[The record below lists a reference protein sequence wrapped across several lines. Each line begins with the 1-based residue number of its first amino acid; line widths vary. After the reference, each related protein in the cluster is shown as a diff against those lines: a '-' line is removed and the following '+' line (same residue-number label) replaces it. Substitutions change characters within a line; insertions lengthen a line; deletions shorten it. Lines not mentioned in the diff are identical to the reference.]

1 MNKFITQ
8 NLTQKFLVF
17 GLGISG
23 KATIKFLLDHNYQVL
38 VSDDNSNSLN
48 NLEKHPNLKIFDG
61 NWNGISAL
69 ILSPG
74 IPLYYPTPHPIAKA
88 ARENNCP
95 IICDIELLYKF
106 NHQAKYIGITGTNGK
121 STTTALIGHVF
132 KENNVDS
139 AIGGNIGLACLQLPQ
154 LQNGFYILEMSS
166 YQLDLIHQTRFFI
179 ASLLN
184 ITPDHI
190 DRHGS
195 MEGYIAA
202 KKRIFMNQ
210 KSGDYAVIGVDNEIS
225 KKVYNELKNNQNFQ
239 ATLIPIS
246 TKEILNDGIS
256 IIGETLYNNASS
268 LKKSTYLLGNLIH
281 LKGEHNAQ
289 NIAVA
294 FANAFLSGINE
305 DKIINAIQSFKGL
318 AHRMEFVDNINNINF
333 INDSKATN
341 AESTENALKSYQDIY
356 WILGGKP
363 KEGGIKILEP
373 YLSKVKC
380 AFLIGEASDDF
391 AKTLDG
397 KVEYFK
403 CTTLQN
409 AFDTAYNK
417 AKIATKSNPINILLS
432 PACASFDQ
440 WKNFE
445 ERGEYFCKLVKELKN
460 EK

>member
-1 MNKFITQ
+1 MNKFI
-8 NLTQKFLVF
+8 VF

-23 KATIKFLLDHNYQVL
+23 KATIKFLLDNNYQVL
-38 VSDDNSNSLN
+38 ASDDNLNSIN
-48 NLEKHPNLKIFDG
+48 NLEKHPNLKPFDG
-61 NWNGISAL
+61 NWNDISAL
-69 ILSPG
+69 VLAPG
-74 IPLYYPTPHPIAKA
+74 IPLHYPIPHPIVKA

-121 STTTALIGHVF
+121 STTTALIGHIF
-132 KENNVDS
+132 KESNINS
-139 AIGGNIGLACLQLPQ
+139 TIGGNIGIPVLQLPQ
-154 LQNGFYILEMSS
+154 LKTDGFYILETSS
-166 YQLDLIHQTRFFI
+166 FQLDLIYQTKFFI

-195 MEGYIAA
+195 MEGYIMA

-210 KSGDYAVIGVDNEIS
+210 QSSDYALIGIDNENS
-225 KKVYNELKNNQNFQ
+225 RKVYDELKNNKNFQ

-246 TKEILNDGIS
+246 TKKILSDGIS
-256 IIGETLYNNASS
+256 IIDGIIHNNFLTSGKKEINLGELPF
-268 LKKSTYLLGNLIH
+268 

-289 NIAVA
+289 NIAIA
-294 FANAFLSGINE
+294 FTNALLSGINE
-305 DKIINAIQSFKGL
+305 EKIITTIRSFKGL
-318 AHRMEFVDNINNINF
+318 NHRMQLIETINNISF

-341 AESTENALKSYQDIY
+341 AESTENALKSYENIY
-356 WILGGKP
+356 WILGGKA
-363 KEGGIKILEP
+363 KEGGIKMLEP
-373 YLSKVKC
+373 YLSKVKY

-391 AKTLDG
+391 AKNLDN
-397 KVEYFK
+397 KVKYFK
-403 CTTLQN
+403 CQTLQE
-409 AFDTAYNK
+409 AFNTAYKK
-417 AKIATKSNPINILLS
+417 ALLEEKSNHINILLS

>member
-1 MNKFITQ
+1 MNKFIAK
-8 NLTQKFLVF
+8 KFIVF

-23 KATIKFLLDHNYQVL
+23 KATIKFLLDNNYQVL
-38 VSDDNSNSLN
+38 ASDDNLNSLN
-48 NLEKHPNLKIFDG
+48 TLEKHPNLKIFNND
-61 NWNGISAL
+61 WNGIEAL
-69 ILSPG
+69 ILAPG
-74 IPLYYPTPHPIAKA
+74 IPLYFPDPHPIVKA
-88 ARENNCP
+88 ARKNNCP

-121 STTTALIGHVF
+121 STTTALTGHIF
-132 KENNVDS
+132 QENNINS
-139 AIGGNIGLACLQLPQ
+139 AVGGNIGIPCLQLPR
-154 LQNGFYILEMSS
+154 LKASDFYILEMSS
-166 YQLDLIHQTRFFI
+166 FQLDLIHQTKFFI

-195 MEGYIAA
+195 MEGYITA

-210 KSGDYAVIGVDNEIS
+210 QKGDFAVIGVDNENS
-225 KKVYNELKNNQNFQ
+225 RKVYDELKNNKDFQ

-246 TKEILNDGIS
+246 TKRILSDGIS
-256 IIGETLYNNASS
+256 VIDGIIHNNFPTFGKNEINLGELPF
-268 LKKSTYLLGNLIH
+268 

-289 NIAVA
+289 NIAIA
-294 FANAFLSGINE
+294 FANAFLSGIGE
-305 DKIINAIQSFKGL
+305 TKIINAIKTFKGL
-318 AHRMEFVDNINNINF
+318 GHRMELVGNIDNINF

-341 AESTENALKSYQDIY
+341 AESTENALKSYKNIY
-356 WILGGKP
+356 WILGGKA
-363 KEGGIKILEP
+363 KEGGIKMLEP
-373 YLSKVKC
+373 YFSIIEH
-380 AFLIGEASDDF
+380 AFLMGEASDDF

-397 KVEYFK
+397 KVEYVK
-403 CTTLQN
+403 CQTLQN
-409 AFDTAYNK
+409 AFDIAYKK
-417 AKIATKSNPINILLS
+417 ALSEKKSKQINILLS